1 MEILIGLITALLL
14 GVVLLYNRLIRA
26 KVRVRQAWAQ
36 VDTQLQRRHDLI
48 PNLVATVRGYAAH
61 EDEVFDAVTAARVD
75 ALSIQEPFARA
86 EAEDRVG
93 AAVGRLL
100 AVSENHPQLRADE
113 NFRALQSELVAT
125 EDRISFARGFAND
138 RVARYR
144 ELTDTLPGKLIATP
158 FGLPR
163 EQLFSLEHERVRRRP
178 DVDLKG

>member
-61 EDEVFDAVTAARVD
+61 EREVLDAVAAARAE

-100 AVSENHPQLRADE
+100 AVSENHPQLLADE
-113 NFRALQSELVAT
+113 NFRALQSELAAT
-125 EDRISFARGFAND
+125 EDRISFARGFANH